1 MSESQLEVTA
11 ASVFIEIPL
20 LLSSES
26 GRPKHTDP
34 NEQGAWLA
42 MHIWNCIKDEE
53 LQGASLTEL
62 RFWGTTTPGDGQPR
76 QILKR

>member
-1 MSESQLEVTA
+1 MSESNLEVTA

-26 GRPKHTDP
+26 GRPKHIDP

-42 MHIWNCIKDEE
+42 MHLWNCIKDEE
-53 LQGASLTEL
+53 FEGAALTEL
-62 RFWGTTTPGDGQPR
+62 RFWGTSIPGDGQPVKVF
-76 QILKR
+76 KR